1 MYMFV
6 HCRLCGL
13 LFEFSRL
20 IPPKERKKK
29 KTQLSPFFFFFF
41 LVQFSL
47 CLSVESR
54 KEG

>member
-20 IPPKERKKK
+20 ISPKERKKK
-29 KTQLSPFFFFFF
+29 KQTTKPPPFFF
-41 LVQFSL
+41 LVQFSQ